1 MDQCNDNRNEIIK
14 ETKEYIIRAT
24 NIDTD
29 KDEMKVLDS
38 ICFRLWQLGLT
49 KRNLDKLRA
58 YEKAN
63 NLKDIKHSID

>member
-14 ETKEYIIRAT
+14 ETKEYIIRST

>member
-1 MDQCNDNRNEIIK
+1 MEQCNDNRNEIIK
-14 ETKEYIIRAT
+14 ETKEYIISAT

>member
-1 MDQCNDNRNEIIK
+1 MEQCNDNRNEIIK

>member
-1 MDQCNDNRNEIIK
+1 MEQCNDNRHEIIK